1 MIDKAILSRIAF
13 SLVCERCDAGMEV
26 ETYEQALDEAW
37 TNISYEPELSMAN
50 FLGLCPECRRAEE
63 D

>member
-1 MIDKAILSRIAF
+1 MNKIITSSVAF

-50 FLGLCPECRRAEE
+50 FLGLCPDCRRAEE
-63 D
+63 R